1 MFITIVA
8 FLAAALATGMSS
20 AISHPL
26 TIIGGSMCS
35 LMMAGFAIVRPD
47 TKVHGTFV
55 LCTIAMTVLAL
66 VSAEVNY
73 SVVSST
79 FHVLC
84 CYLAMLG
91 MGFSSVHLSRFCNQL
106 MLMTNLWLTAWVVI
120 LGTQVDVFEAWKISN
135 PAGAGNQMAAQIN
148 MTIPLVIACA
158 GTGSLLRRFAFS
170 GLLCLNIL
178 AVFMVMSR
186 NGIATMLVLLA
197 LYFMFNYKRWSVL
210 VIAPV
215 LFIAMFPE
223 YLLQNPA
230 IRSLLVRF
238 RFLEYDP
245 TAPRSVIWDVAMQYI
260 REYPLLGV
268 GPGRTRVALA
278 VLDINHAH
286 NNWIQVAIDT
296 GVPSAC
302 LYLLMTILLLQLP
315 ATALFRERNVFLP
328 TLGILAYFAYSL
340 TAGPVVYPNA
350 TLLLVACV
358 NQARVASAAG
368 RRRVILSE
376 GRGRGATRGAFQMAT
391 PGFVRSAG

>member
-1 MFITIVA
+1 MLVTLLA
-8 FLAAALATGMSS
+8 FLSAMLTTGMSS

-26 TIIGGSMCS
+26 TIVGGSVVS
-35 LMMAGFAIVRPD
+35 LLMAAFAVIRPD

-55 LCTIAMTVLAL
+55 LGSFVMTVLAL
-66 VSAEVNY
+66 VSAEANY
-73 SVVSST
+73 CVESST

-84 CYLAMLG
+84 CYLALLG
-91 MGFSSVHLSRFCNQL
+91 MGFSSVHLSGFCKQL

-120 LGTQVDVFEAWKISN
+120 LGTQVQVFEAWKISN

-148 MTIPLVIACA
+148 MTMPLVLA
-158 GTGSLLRRFAFS
+158 GATTGGLLRRSAFS

-178 AVFMVMSR
+178 AVFLVMSR
-186 NGIATMLVLLA
+186 NGIATMLILLA

-210 VIAPV
+210 VIGPV
-215 LFIAMFPE
+215 LFVAMFPE
-223 YLLQNPA
+223 YLLQNPT
-230 IRSLLVRF
+230 IRGLLVRF

-245 TAPRSVIWDVAMQYI
+245 TAPRSVIWEVAMQYI
-260 REYPLLGV
+260 REQPFLGV

-296 GVPSAC
+296 GLPSAC
-302 LYLLMTILLLQLP
+302 LYLLMTIALLLLP
-315 ATALFRERNVFLP
+315 ASALFRDRRVFLP
-328 TLGILAYFAYSL
+328 TLGILAYFAYSM

-350 TLLLVACV
+350 TLLLAACV
-358 NQARVASAAG
+358 NQARVASDAG
-368 RRRVILSE
+368 RVGVNISE
-376 GRGRGATRGAFQMAT
+376 GRGRSMTRGPFQVAT